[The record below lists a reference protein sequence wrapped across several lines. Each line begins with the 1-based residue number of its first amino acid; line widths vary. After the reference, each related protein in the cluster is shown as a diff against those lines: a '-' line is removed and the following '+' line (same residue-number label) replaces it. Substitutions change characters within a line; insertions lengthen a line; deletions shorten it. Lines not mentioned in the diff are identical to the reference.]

1 MLDLRPAS
9 ARGVVDYGWLRSNHS
24 FSFGHYYDPQQMG
37 FSDLRVINDDF
48 VGPGYGFES
57 HPHRNMEIFSYVLSG
72 AMAHQDST
80 GVGSVIRPGDVQ
92 VMSAGRGI
100 RHSEFNASATE
111 PMRFLQIWIVPDRT
125 GVEPRYQQAH
135 FSEAERRGH
144 LRLILSPDGAQDS
157 LLIYQDARV
166 YVGLFNGD
174 EQQQFALPENR
185 FAYVQ
190 VARGSLVLNGQRLQ
204 EGDGVR
210 LRQVQTLHFS
220 EGQHAEVVVFD
231 LRPHE

>member
-210 LRQVQTLHFS
+210 VRQVQTLHFS

>member
-1 MLDLRPAS
+1 MLDLRPSS
-9 ARGVVDYGWLRSNHS
+9 ARGVVDYGWLHSRHS

-37 FSDLRVINDDF
+37 FSDLRVINDD
-48 VGPGYGFES
+48 VVEAGYGFES

-72 AMAHQDST
+72 AMAHRDST
-80 GVGSVIRPGDVQ
+80 GCGSVIRAGDVQ

-111 PMRFLQIWIVPDRT
+111 PMRFLQIWIEPNRS
-125 GVEPRYQQAH
+125 GVEPRYQQTH
-135 FSEAERRGH
+135 FSEAERRGR
-144 LRLILSPDGAQDS
+144 LRLILSPDGAQGS
-157 LLIYQDARV
+157 LSIYQEARV

-174 EQQQFALPENR
+174 EQQLFELPENR
-185 FAYVQ
+185 FAYVH
-190 VARGSLVLNGQRLQ
+190 VARGSLLLNGQRLQ

-210 LRQVQTLHFS
+210 LRKTHALHFS
-220 EGQHAEVVVFD
+220 EGHHAEVIVFD

>member
-1 MLDLRPAS
+1 M
-9 ARGVVDYGWLRSNHS
+9 
-24 FSFGHYYDPQQMG
+24 
-37 FSDLRVINDDF
+37 
-48 VGPGYGFES
+48 
-57 HPHRNMEIFSYVLSG
+57 
-72 AMAHQDST
+72 
-80 GVGSVIRPGDVQ
+80 
-92 VMSAGRGI
+92 
-100 RHSEFNASATE
+100 
-111 PMRFLQIWIVPDRT
+111 
-125 GVEPRYQQAH
+125 
-135 FSEAERRGH
+135 
-144 LRLILSPDGAQDS
+144 AQDS

-190 VARGSLVLNGQRLQ
+190 VARGSLKLNGQRLQ

-210 LRQVQTLHFS
+210 VRHVQTLHFS

>member
-1 MLDLRPAS
+1 MLDLRPAN

-48 VGPGYGFES
+48 VEPGYGFES

-111 PMRFLQIWIVPDRT
+111 PMRFLQIWIVPDRS

-135 FSEAERRGH
+135 VGEAERRGH

-190 VARGSLVLNGQRLQ
+190 VARGSLKLNGQRLQ
-204 EGDGVR
+204 EGDGARVR
-210 LRQVQTLHFS
+210 HVQTLHFS